1 LCNIKIKY
9 VQKEAHM
16 PYSINSP
23 CPVCGR
29 EFNYSI
35 VKMDND
41 IRHEIGCPYCNATV
55 GWASGT
61 DEVNTCKI
69 VEPSKPSTS
78 DYYF

>member
-1 LCNIKIKY
+1 
-9 VQKEAHM
+9 M

-23 CPVCGR
+23 CPLCGK

-61 DEVNTCKI
+61 DEVNTSKI
-69 VEPSKPSTS
+69 VESSKLSTS
-78 DYYF
+78 DYYLQSKHPVAVTLLGI

>member
-1 LCNIKIKY
+1 
-9 VQKEAHM
+9 M

-23 CPVCGR
+23 CPLCGK

-35 VKMDND
+35 AKMDND

-61 DEVNTCKI
+61 DEVNTSKI
-69 VEPSKPSTS
+69 VESSKLSTS
-78 DYYF
+78 DYYLQSKYPAAVTLLGI